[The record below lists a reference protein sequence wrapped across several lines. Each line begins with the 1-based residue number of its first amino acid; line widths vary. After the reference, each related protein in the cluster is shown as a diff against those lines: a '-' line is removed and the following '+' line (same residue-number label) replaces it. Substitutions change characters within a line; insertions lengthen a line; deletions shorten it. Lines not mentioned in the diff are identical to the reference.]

1 MEDHRRHSLR
11 TLSGLGGMAATALAA
26 GPAAAHAF
34 GQRYDL
40 PLPLGLYLTG
50 AGAAVALSFLAM
62 AVFVRAGPGS
72 GPVGRTASLALP
84 LDRLPGKNGVVTAI
98 RLLAVAA
105 FVLIVVAGFLGNQ
118 SPVRNIA
125 PTVVWVIW
133 WVGMAYVSALIGD
146 VWALIN
152 PWKIVFSWADA
163 LFARG
168 RAGATL
174 SLGLRY
180 PCRLGAWPAV
190 ALLFV
195 FAWTELVSETGEVP
209 ARIASMIVGYSA
221 LTWAGMVLFGMD
233 TWLKRGEVFTVVFGL
248 FARFAPTDYRR
259 ANPADGKSEAL
270 ILRPPSVGLLTEH
283 PIPASMMVFVLLI
296 LSTVTFDGFIETPV
310 WAGFLEW
317 IVADPL
323 IRPLLL
329 KLRTITP
336 NLLVVVQTVALAGF
350 AATFVGVYLMF
361 GRLMAWATGGAE
373 TFGRISGYFV
383 LTLVPIAIAYHL
395 AHYLS
400 YLLLA
405 GQLVIPLASDP
416 FGFGWDLFGTA
427 NYRIDISV
435 VNARSA
441 WIVSVT
447 AIVVGHVVAVFLS
460 HVMALRVFDDRS
472 TVLRSQLPILVLMVG
487 YTITSLWILSQPI
500 VASPAGG

>member
-1 MEDHRRHSLR
+1 
-11 TLSGLGGMAATALAA
+11 
-26 GPAAAHAF
+26 
-34 GQRYDL
+34 
-40 PLPLGLYLTG
+40 
-50 AGAAVALSFLAM
+50 
-62 AVFVRAGPGS
+62 
-72 GPVGRTASLALP
+72 
-84 LDRLPGKNGVVTAI
+84 
-98 RLLAVAA
+98 
-105 FVLIVVAGFLGNQ
+105 
-118 SPVRNIA
+118 
-125 PTVVWVIW
+125 
-133 WVGMAYVSALIGD
+133 
-146 VWALIN
+146 
-152 PWKIVFSWADA
+152 
-163 LFARG
+163 
-168 RAGATL
+168 L

-270 ILRPPSVGLLTEH
+270 ILRPPSVGLLTEY
-283 PIPASMMVFVLLI
+283 PVPASMMVFVLLI